1 MKSLFPWV
9 MIFLVLLVIVACF
22 NVGLQSSLLVIG
34 AVCCTLY
41 VVYSLIKKS
50 SNKDASEND
59 KRNADLSLKAVVGIS
74 VGLIIVG
81 VILGGIGLFN
91 PGTDG
96 YKSQV
101 CGYCGGSGRVSSG
114 AKCSLCNG
122 AGGAVY
128 ENSVYADFTWVGILM
143 AASGAVLY
151 VGTKQLKDNAENKEQ
166 ESDEDTLKV
175 EIPGATF
182 LLSFGHMTSS
192 ILNKKWIAHKPDGS
206 GSWSI
211 RCNVYLWRK
220 ATKITLCVIP
230 YNASGSKISG
240 PKEFSYEGEFYY
252 ASVNTFNWNN
262 LWPGEQ
268 LSRIAVTKIKVY
280 FEDGTIQETN
290 H

>member
-1 MKSLFPWV
+1 MKSLLPWIL
-9 MIFLVLLVIVACF
+9 IFLVLWVIVSCF
-22 NVGLQSSLLVIG
+22 NVGLQFSLLIIG
-34 AVCCTLY
+34 VVCCTLY
-41 VVYSLIKKS
+41 IVYSLIKKS
-50 SNKDASEND
+50 SNKDATEKD
-59 KRNADLSLKAVVGIS
+59 KRNTDLSLKAVVGIS
-74 VGLIIVG
+74 IGLIIIGIILTGVG
-81 VILGGIGLFN
+81 MITARVDYELQACEYCGGIGRL
-91 PGTDG
+91 
-96 YKSQV
+96 
-101 CGYCGGSGRVSSG
+101 SSG
-114 AKCSLCNG
+114 KECWGCKG
-122 AGGAVY
+122 AGGFIE
-128 ENSVYADFTWVGILM
+128 ENRTHKEFTWFGILM
-143 AASGAVLY
+143 AASGAILY
-151 VGTKQLKDNAENKEQ
+151 VGTKQLKYNAENKEQ
-166 ESDEDTLKV
+166 ESDEHTLKI

-220 ATKITLCVIP
+220 ATKIALCVIP